1 VTTVLDVQGVSKT
14 FGSGELA
21 VQALKPATFSVAA
34 GELAAL
40 LGPSGSGKSTLLLSI
55 SLILEPSAG
64 RIAMNGHEVYNQ
76 GWTGIDVRRFRRE
89 NIGFIFQAH
98 NLIPFLTAQENV
110 ALPMHLNGVGRR
122 DATRRAREL
131 LDYLEI
137 GRRADSLPAN
147 LSGGEQ
153 QRVAIGRALANQ
165 PPLVL
170 ADEPTAALDTDRG
183 TKVMALFRRIA
194 RERDTAVITVTHD
207 RRMIEG
213 FDTVYYLKDGSRRG
227 GGRSPTGWLQRSSK
241 PPPRTRRSPV
251 RSRCRAARGLRRRS
265 PARRPESPCGR
276 SR

>member
-1 VTTVLDVQGVSKT
+1 MPVLEVEGVSKT

-21 VQALKPATFSVAA
+21 VQALKETSFAVEA

-55 SLILEPSAG
+55 SLILEPSTG
-64 RIAMNGHEVYNQ
+64 RIVMNGREVYNG

-89 NIGFIFQAH
+89 NIGFIFQQH
-98 NLIPFLTAQENV
+98 NLIPFLTARENV
-110 ALPMHLNGVGRR
+110 ALVMQLNGVRR
-122 DATRRAREL
+122 REAARRAQEL

-137 GRRADSLPAN
+137 GHRAASLPAN

-153 QRVAIGRALANQ
+153 QRVAIGRALANE

-183 TKVMALFRRIA
+183 TKVMGLLRKIA
-194 RERDTAVITVTHD
+194 RERRSAVITVTHD

-213 FDTVYYLKDGSRRG
+213 FDTVYYLNDGRLSRIEQG
-227 GGRSPTGWLQRSSK
+227 
-241 PPPRTRRSPV
+241 
-251 RSRCRAARGLRRRS
+251 AAH
-265 PARRPESPCGR
+265 
-276 SR
+276 